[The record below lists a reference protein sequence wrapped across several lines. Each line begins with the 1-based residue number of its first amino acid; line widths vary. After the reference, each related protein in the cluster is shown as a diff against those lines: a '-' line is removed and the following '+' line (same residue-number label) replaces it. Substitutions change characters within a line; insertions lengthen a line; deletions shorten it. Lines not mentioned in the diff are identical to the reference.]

1 VRSVSG
7 QRSAGRRL
15 SCSAGA
21 LRNDSLAPD
30 TPWLSTLPQ
39 SLPCSRLTF
48 VFFQFRFTGPITE
61 KADHSYP
68 SSSKKRTNWDA
79 LVKSNADEEKAAAE
93 AHGKDPN
100 AGGDKALNE
109 LFQKLYAD
117 ATDEQRRAMIK
128 SYQESNGTSL
138 STNWDEVKKVRPLL
152 QPFAL
157 PAEVSVFGSRVSGQT
172 DAL

>member
-1 VRSVSG
+1 MG

-15 SCSAGA
+15 RCFGGASAVMF
-21 LRNDSLAPD
+21 RSLP
-30 TPWLSTLPQ
+30 TLHNSPCTPQ
-39 SLPCSRLTF
+39 SHPRSQLTVHF
-48 VFFQFRFTGPITE
+48 LAFSSTGPITE
-61 KADHSYP
+61 KTDHSYP

-79 LVKSNADEEKAAAE
+79 LVKSDADEEKAAAD

-117 ATDEQRRAMIK
+117 ATDEQRRAMVK

-138 STNWDEVKKVRPLL
+138 STNWDEVKKVRSLCIPSPPVP
-152 QPFAL
+152 QPRFRS
-157 PAEVSVFGSRVSGQT
+157 SVLGPG
-172 DAL
+172 